1 MDKRNWKIY
10 FEWIEGKDYKV
21 LAHEFNLAQST
32 IKEICTS
39 KISDKIK
46 HTPWQTANQY
56 KKWRE
61 FKRKQLIE
69 QREGMSTPDTST
81 VQSCTE

>member
-10 FEWIEGKDYKV
+10 FEWIDGKDYAV
-21 LAHEFNLAQST
+21 LAKEFNLSQST

-39 KISDKIK
+39 KVPEKVR
-46 HTPWQTANQY
+46 HTTWQTQNQY

-61 FKRKQLIE
+61 FKRNQKEFRTGNLVE
-69 QREGMSTPDTST
+69 
-81 VQSCTE
+81 